1 MRLAGLV
8 AAFGLGTGAAM
19 ACEQPPH
26 RATDLPESVT
36 FAGAEGEGVWAAWY
50 GSATSRY
57 GHGVLGDAIEG
68 GALYAY
74 AEGAGNDCDLV
85 GVTLDGA
92 HVFEDTAPRL
102 ADLDGDGMAE
112 IITVRSSLTQ
122 GAQLAIYAATG
133 ASLTLLATTPYIG
146 RANRWLAPIGAAD
159 LDGDGHMEIA
169 YIDRPH
175 LARTLRIWRF
185 ANGDLTELAAATGLI
200 NHRIGED
207 FISSGLRDCGDG
219 PEMLTANADWSRLI
233 ASRFDG
239 TGITA
244 TDLGPYS
251 ATALQTALSCD

>member
-50 GSATSRY
+50 GSATTRY

-102 ADLDGDGMAE
+102 ADLDGDGVAE

-175 LARTLRIWRF
+175 LAVSYTHLTLPTI
-185 ANGDLTELAAATGLI
+185 
-200 NHRIGED
+200 
-207 FISSGLRDCGDG
+207 LRV
-219 PEMLTANADWSRLI
+219 
-233 ASRFDG
+233 
-239 TGITA
+239 
-244 TDLGPYS
+244 
-251 ATALQTALSCD
+251 